1 MPKPWEVSPSIQKA
15 TPLVTKKKPWE
26 VGYSFTPSAEFNA
39 VRSGAVD
46 FVESAIGLGDEL
58 DATVRVLSGEA
69 DNYSQAIQKSRA
81 ELDAFEKAN
90 PTASAMLDIAGLGA
104 GLFIPGASLVK
115 VAQTGSKLDR
125 AIKVG
130 TLGAAEGAAYG
141 YLSGRD
147 EGRLEGAAL
156 GAGLGAGLGA
166 AASTLTRN
174 ADEIAAAAKKVK
186 SQRVGKKGGFI
197 GGEEGF
203 ANVGRAGKGGNVTD
217 TSLQER
223 NATTI
228 LVGDGIKDNIGKA
241 SRTVGNILL
250 GTKEWTEKNVGARAA
265 RLIEDSEILVRHELH
280 EIDTI
285 YDDVFANASKVFD
298 NNPTL
303 KTALLKINNK
313 FGDKAVSWD
322 QALRL
327 AKTAEE
333 VNAVKLMRDQVKVL
347 KDLDFVKF
355 PEGDYMPTIAVNKS
369 KVMGSNDYANPVE
382 ALKQYA
388 KDIATARAVA
398 KRFNI
403 NIDKINLKEEKL
415 QARSRIDSV
424 FKAIDKAAKKEL
436 KGAANEKAIR
446 SNLQDALRSTLITSK
461 MGGDA
466 VGAVSRRAVSTA
478 LLANPMNAVLNIIEG
493 VTAPV
498 FQNGIKAWAQT
509 VPRGLIETF
518 PTVAKITGVNPEKW
532 VSNKQLGLDRNFY
545 GEVANTVSSEA
556 TKTAEVF
563 NYIKAPELLGKGV
576 DVLGKLAYKVSGVEK
591 VNRMGQEMLSN
602 SAVQRAVN
610 LAKAG
615 DAKSIEKL
623 KRHDGMRGLSQSEFN
638 STVNALQKMKQG
650 GSLNKDELGYVLNF
664 AGASMNKWQP
674 VSASAMPRA
683 YNDNPNARMM
693 YSMLSYMNRQMNN
706 IRTEVGLNLATVAEK
721 GINTKEGAEAAKTAM
736 IQTGKYVALFGILA
750 GVWDDA
756 RKTLDLSKNKE
767 IEDVLTPEGI
777 AAGTLNQIASNISSG
792 AVNIRAE
799 EFGGQTVS
807 INPAPVQAISRTASG
822 LLTGVERAVTGEP
835 EALTPLL
842 RTAQTYAPGL
852 ANIDRILR
860 MTSGERLLTDD

>member
-1 MPKPWEVSPSIQKA
+1 MKNPWSVSPKKTSTSRPR
-15 TPLVTKKKPWE
+15 TPWDIDYELTPE
-26 VGYSFTPSAEFNA
+26 PEYSA

-46 FVESAIGLGDEL
+46 FLESALGVGDEL
-58 DATVRVLSGEA
+58 DAAVRLLSGEA
-69 DNYSQAIQKSRA
+69 DTYNQGIQQSRA
-81 ELDAFEKAN
+81 ELDAFEREN
-90 PTASAMLDIAGLGA
+90 PGASGLITAVGLGA
-104 GLFIPGASLVK
+104 GLFVPGAGLAK
-115 VAQTGSKLDR
+115 IAQTGSKLDR
-125 AIKVG
+125 AFKVA

-141 YLSGRD
+141 FLSGRD
-147 EGRLEGAAL
+147 EGRLEGAAM
-156 GAGLGAGLGA
+156 GAGLGVGLGA
-166 AASTLTRN
+166 GASLLTKS
-174 ADEIAAAAKKVK
+174 ADEIAAATKKAKR
-186 SQRVGKKGGFI
+186 QRVGKEDGFI

-203 ANVGRAGKGGNVTD
+203 ANVGRAGKGGSVSD
-217 TSLQER
+217 ASLQER

-228 LVGDGIKDNIGKA
+228 LVGDGIKDNMSKA
-241 SRTVGNILL
+241 SRTIGNILL
-250 GTKEWTEKNVGARAA
+250 GTREWTQKNVGARAA
-265 RLIEDSEILVRHELH
+265 RLIEDSEIMVRHELNG
-280 EIDTI
+280 IDNI
-285 YDDVFANASKVFD
+285 YNDAFAGAAKAFEENDF
-298 NNPTL
+298 L
-303 KTALLKINNK
+303 KQALLRINNK
-313 FGDKAVSWD
+313 FEDKAVSWD
-322 QALRL
+322 RAMQIAR
-327 AKTAEE
+327 TAEE
-333 VNAVKLMRDQVKVL
+333 KQAVQLMRDQVKIL

-355 PEGDYMPTIAVNKS
+355 PDGDYMPTIAINRS

-388 KDIATARAVA
+388 KDVATARAVA

-403 NIDKINLKEEKL
+403 DIDKINLKEEKL
-415 QARSRIDSV
+415 QSRSRVDSV

-498 FQNGIKAWAQT
+498 FQNGVKAWAQT
-509 VPRGLIETF
+509 VPRGIIETF
-518 PTVAKITGVNPEKW
+518 PTLSKITGVSPEKW
-532 VSNKQLGLDRNFY
+532 VSNKQLGLDSNFY
-545 GEVANTVSSEA
+545 GEVANTIGKET

-563 NYIKAPELLGKGV
+563 NYIKAPELVGRGV
-576 DVLGKLAYKVSGVEK
+576 DVLGKALYRVSGVEK

-610 LAKAG
+610 LAKRG
-615 DAKSIEKL
+615 DAKSIERL
-623 KRHDGMRGLSQSEFN
+623 KRHDGMKGLSQSEFD
-638 STVNALQKMKQG
+638 STVSALQKMKQG
-650 GSLNKDELGYVLNF
+650 GSLDKNELGYVLNF
-664 AGASMNKWQP
+664 AGAAMNKWQP

-736 IQTGKYVALFGILA
+736 IQTGKYVALFGVLS

-756 RKTLDLSKNKE
+756 RKTLDLSKNKDVA
-767 IEDVLTPEGI
+767 DVLTPEGI
-777 AAGTLNQIASNISSG
+777 ASGTMNQLASNVSSG
-792 AVNIRAE
+792 AVNIRAQ
-799 EFGGQTVS
+799 EFGGQALS
-807 INPAPVQAISRTASG
+807 ISPAPLQAISRTGTG
-822 LLTGVERAVTGEP
+822 LLTAAERTMAGEP
-835 EALTPLL
+835 DAMEPLL

-860 MTSGERLLTDD
+860 MSTGERLLTDD

>member
-1 MPKPWEVSPSIQKA
+1 MPKPWESPPGFKKQSSFA
-15 TPLVTKKKPWE
+15 SKKKPWE
-26 VGYSFTPSAEFNA
+26 AGYSFTPVQEYSA

-46 FVESAIGLGDEL
+46 FLESAIGVGDEL
-58 DATVRVLSGEA
+58 DATIRVLSGEA
-69 DNYSQAIQKSRA
+69 NNYSQGIQQSRA

-90 PTASAMLDIAGLGA
+90 PNASGLITAVGLGA
-104 GLFIPGASLVK
+104 GLFIPGAGLVK
-115 VAQTGSKLDR
+115 IAQTGSKLDR
-125 AIKVG
+125 AFKVA

-147 EGRLEGAAL
+147 EGRLEGAAMGAAL
-156 GAGLGAGLGA
+156 GGGLGA

-174 ADEIAAAAKKVK
+174 ADEIAAAAKQAKR
-186 SQRVGKKGGFI
+186 QRVGKEGGFI

-203 ANVGRAGKGGNVTD
+203 ANVGRAGKGGSVTD
-217 TSLQER
+217 ASLQER
-223 NATTI
+223 KNTTI
-228 LVGDGIKDNIGKA
+228 LVGDGVKDNMSKA
-241 SRTVGNILL
+241 SRTIGNILL

-265 RLIEDSEILVRHELH
+265 RLVEDSEIMVRHELS
-280 EIDTI
+280 EIDAI
-285 YDDVFANASKVFD
+285 YDDVFSGAAKVFED
-298 NNPTL
+298 NPRL
-303 KTALLKINNK
+303 KTALLRINNK
-313 FGDKAVSWD
+313 FGDKATSWD
-322 QALRL
+322 GAIRMAQTPDE
-327 AKTAEE
+327 KK
-333 VNAVKLMRDQVKVL
+333 AVELMRDQVKVL

-355 PEGDYMPTIAVNKS
+355 PEGDYMPTIAVNKN

-388 KDIATARAVA
+388 KDVATARAVA

-403 NIDKINLKEEKL
+403 DIDNINLKEEKL
-415 QARSRIDSV
+415 QSRSRVDSV

-509 VPRGLIETF
+509 VPRGIIETF
-518 PTVAKITGVNPEKW
+518 PTISKITGVNPEKW
-532 VSNKQLGLDRNFY
+532 VSNKDLGLDTNFY
-545 GEVANTVSSEA
+545 GEVANTIGRET

-563 NYIKAPELLGKGV
+563 NYIKAPELAGRGV
-576 DVLGKLAYKVSGVEK
+576 DVLGKALYRVSGVEK

-610 LAKAG
+610 LARKG
-615 DAKSIEKL
+615 DEKSIEKL
-623 KRHDGMRGLSQSEFN
+623 KKHDGMKGLSQSEFD
-638 STVNALQKMKQG
+638 STVSALQKMKQG
-650 GSLNKDELGYVLNF
+650 GSLNKNELGYVLNF
-664 AGASMNKWQP
+664 AGAAMNKWQP
-674 VSASAMPRA
+674 VSASTMPRA

-721 GINTKEGAEAAKTAM
+721 GINTKEGADAAKTAM
-736 IQTGKYVALFGILA
+736 IQTGKYVALFGVLA

-777 AAGTLNQIASNISSG
+777 TSATMNQIASNISSG
-792 AVNIRAE
+792 AVNLRAK

-807 INPAPVQAISRTASG
+807 ISPAPLTAISRTGSG
-822 LLTGVERAVTGEP
+822 MLTAGERLISGE
-835 EALTPLL
+835 EDVMEPLL
-842 RTAQTYAPGL
+842 RTAQTYAPGV

-860 MTSGERLLTDD
+860 MTTGERLLTDD

>member
-1 MPKPWEVSPSIQKA
+1 MSNPFLKKSRKVSNPF
-15 TPLVTKKKPWE
+15 LVNPE
-26 VGYSFTPSAEFNA
+26 PEYSAF
-39 VRSGAVD
+39 RSGAVD
-46 FVESAIGLGDEL
+46 FVESAIGVGDEL
-58 DATVRVLSGEA
+58 DAAVRVLSGEA
-69 DNYSQAIQKSRA
+69 ANYNQAIEQSRV
-81 ELDAFEKAN
+81 ELDAFEREN
-90 PTASAMLDIAGLGA
+90 PTASRLLTVSGLGA
-104 GLFIPGASLVK
+104 GLFVPGASLVK
-115 VAQTGSKLDR
+115 IAQTGSKLDR
-125 AIKVG
+125 AVKVA
-130 TLGAAEGAAYG
+130 TLGAVEGAAYG

-147 EGRLEGAAL
+147 EERLEGAAL
-156 GAGLGAGLGA
+156 GAGLGAGVGA
-166 AASTLTRN
+166 VASALTRN
-174 ADEIAAAAKKVK
+174 ADDVVAAAKKAK
-186 SQRVGKKGGFI
+186 SQRVGKEDGFI

-203 ANVGRAGKGGNVTD
+203 ANVGRAGKGGDITD
-217 TSLQER
+217 ASLQER
-223 NATTI
+223 KATNI
-228 LVGDGIKDNIGKA
+228 LVGDGIKDNINKA
-241 SRTVGNILL
+241 SRTIGNILL
-250 GTKEWTEKNVGARAA
+250 GTKEWTAKNVGSRAA
-265 RLIEDSEILVRHELH
+265 RLVEDSEIMVRHELSA
-280 EIDTI
+280 IDSTF
-285 YDDVFANASKVFD
+285 DDIFANASKVFD
-298 NNPTL
+298 NNPAL

-313 FGDKAVSWD
+313 FGDRAVTWE
-322 QALRL
+322 QAKNIAR
-327 AKTAEE
+327 TAEE
-333 VNAVKLMRDQVKVL
+333 KQAVQLMQDQVKKL
-347 KDLDFVKF
+347 KDMDFVKF
-355 PEGDYMPTIAVNKS
+355 PEGDYMPTIALQKS

-382 ALKQYA
+382 SLKQYA

-398 KRFNI
+398 KRFNVDI
-403 NIDKINLKEEKL
+403 KNIDLKEEKL
-415 QARSRIDSV
+415 QSRSRIDSV

-436 KGAANEKAIR
+436 KGSANAKAIR

-498 FQNGIKAWAQT
+498 FQNGIKAWSQT
-509 VPRGLIETF
+509 VPRGIIETF
-518 PTVAKITGVNPEKW
+518 PTLSKITGVSPEKW
-532 VSNKQLGLDRNFY
+532 VSNKQLGLDKNFY
-545 GEVANTVSSEA
+545 GEVANTVRNEA
-556 TKTAEVF
+556 TRTAEVF

-576 DVLGKLAYKVSGVEK
+576 DVIGQLAYRVSGVEK

-615 DAKSIEKL
+615 DVKSIDKL

-664 AGASMNKWQP
+664 AGAAMNKWQP

-721 GINTKEGAEAAKTAM
+721 GINTKEGAAAAKTAM
-736 IQTGKYVALFGILA
+736 LQTGKYVALFGVVS

-756 RKTLDLSKNKE
+756 RKTLDLSKNKD

-777 AAGTLNQIASNISSG
+777 AASTLNQLASNISSG
-792 AVNIRAE
+792 SVNIRAE

-807 INPAPVQAISRTASG
+807 INPAPVQAISRTASS
-822 LLTGVERAVTGEP
+822 LLTGAERAVTGEP
-835 EALTPLL
+835 DALTPLL
-842 RTAQTYAPGL
+842 RTAQTYTPGL